1 MIRYSLQKKTVI
13 EQKECAA
20 DVVENEQRWPDV
32 AKNSLNDEVDQGV
45 EVELGENFGPISG
58 IQNNVTDRA
67 LDDLRYMGFQLR
79 ESNSKYV
86 EPNNNIGKSSWELAV
101 DKLNE
106 KNGNER
112 MSQNR
117 QSFVKMK
124 KERAI
129 RRERKK
135 AKSQEVSDLSGRSLS
150 DSDLLARWESATKE
164 ARKAMELGKK
174 VGIQFVGDERQVIHD
189 IALLENSSY

>member
-117 QSFVKMK
+117 QSFVKMVTLEEGVEATSK
-124 KERAI
+124 GFFPRINEKEI
-129 RRERKK
+129 E
-135 AKSQEVSDLSGRSLS
+135 
-150 DSDLLARWESATKE
+150 LLK
-164 ARKAMELGKK
+164 
-174 VGIQFVGDERQVIHD
+174 
-189 IALLENSSY
+189 